1 MFPVGLLVSQT
12 CTRIYYEIIIKNQL
26 MVTEDDSLG
35 YIVQY
40 FENKR
45 ENKRFMLICFPAS
58 LLLSKSLLIYSYV
71 FSVVE

>member
-1 MFPVGLLVSQT
+1 
-12 CTRIYYEIIIKNQL
+12 
-26 MVTEDDSLG
+26 MVTEDGSLG

-71 FSVVE
+71 FSVVKLTKSIKALELCRPCLAFKKSS